1 MSVSTQKNN
10 QNQDSSFLRELD
22 ELMTYITGDHDSSL
36 QEDFIDPSFFIGNI
50 EDSSE
55 PEVPTLT
62 SVAEELAKA
71 EVSPQPSRQP
81 GLFSSRV
88 EEIKRANEQLAPE
101 PEEQSVMPEID
112 IDKLIDALVEEHLP
126 KIEAELRKR
135 IRAQLTTK
143 K

>member
-1 MSVSTQKNN
+1 
-10 QNQDSSFLRELD
+10 
-22 ELMTYITGDHDSSL
+22 MTYITGDHDSSL
-36 QEDFIDPSFFIGNI
+36 QEDLIDPSFFIGNI